1 MKKQFLR
8 MLLIV
13 CFAALGATAK
23 AQSRGAIVVTLPFE
37 FVVSGKTLPAGT
49 YTVSRFSNDSFDGLI
64 LRNQENRMSVFV
76 HPVEV
81 ESAQAGKPDMRFERI
96 GESHLLSEIETSD
109 HIYTIGVSRST
120 IMEAKVKQQGGTSAS
135 GESGGN

>member
-1 MKKQFLR
+1 
-8 MLLIV
+8 
-13 CFAALGATAK
+13 
-23 AQSRGAIVVTLPFE
+23 
-37 FVVSGKTLPAGT
+37 
-49 YTVSRFSNDSFDGLI
+49 
-64 LRNQENRMSVFV
+64 VFV

-96 GESHLLSEIETSD
+96 GESLLLSEIETSD